1 MKNSSAILREHAQN
15 CLHQMA
21 QCADEPLSTVL
32 TDDDLLNF
40 QQRCT
45 GRVRNYPAVKTLS
58 LFLRQVVSEEKS
70 CRKALIADA
79 ADQSALNNKRLT
91 TRNSAY
97 CKARQRLDEHDVKA
111 LFLLSG
117 QRLDEASTERWL
129 WHNRR
134 VVLVDGSTLS
144 MPDTSAN
151 QAEYPQPSTQKKRS
165 VFRF

>member
-1 MKNSSAILREHAQN
+1 MKNSSATLRKHAQN

-21 QCADEPLSTVL
+21 QCADDPLSTIL
-32 TDDDLLNF
+32 TEDDLLNF

-45 GRVRNYPAVKTLS
+45 DRVRNYPAVKTLS
-58 LFLRQVVSEEKS
+58 LFLRQVASEEKS

-79 ADQSALNNKRLT
+79 ADQTALNNKRLT
-91 TRNSAY
+91 THNSAY

-111 LFLLSG
+111 LFQLSG
-117 QRLDEASTERWL
+117 KRLDEVSPESWL

-151 QAEYPQPSTQKKRS
+151 QAVYPQPSTQKKKS
-165 VFRF
+165 AFRF